1 MAHDLVVPADRS
13 HNKWT
18 LPSAG
23 TTRDQR
29 PHNALDDHTFT
40 EKMVLVVDDGSRN
53 AFALSALLER
63 GHADIAVAESGLV
76 ATALLERTAR
86 TDIVLMDILMPGMD
100 GYETMRAIRTQERF
114 KALPMIAVTGKVI
127 DGERQRGLD
136 AGANDFISKPV
147 VTAQLLSAMGPWLTN
162 SASNSQ

>member
-1 MAHDLVVPADRS
+1 MAHDLVFPADRL

-29 PHNALDDHTFT
+29 PHNALDDHPFT
-40 EKMVLVVDDGSRN
+40 GKMVLVVDDDSCTTV
-53 AFALSALLER
+53 ALSALLER
-63 GHADIAVAESGLV
+63 GRADIAVAESGLD
-76 ATALLERTAR
+76 AIALLERTAW
-86 TDIVLMDILMPGMD
+86 TDIVLMDIVMPGMD
-100 GYETMRAIRTQERF
+100 DYETMRAIRTQERF
-114 KALPMIAVTGKVI
+114 QALPMIAVTGKVI
-127 DGERQRGLD
+127 DGERQRCLD

>member
-1 MAHDLVVPADRS
+1 MAHDLVFPADRP

-29 PHNALDDHTFT
+29 PHNALDDHPFT
-40 EKMVLVVDDGSRN
+40 GKMVPVVDDDSHN

-63 GHADIAVAESGLV
+63 GHADIAVAERGLD

-86 TDIVLMDILMPGMD
+86 LVLMDIMMPGMD

-114 KALPMIAVTGKVI
+114 QALPMIAVTGKVI
-127 DGERQRGLD
+127 DGERQRCLD